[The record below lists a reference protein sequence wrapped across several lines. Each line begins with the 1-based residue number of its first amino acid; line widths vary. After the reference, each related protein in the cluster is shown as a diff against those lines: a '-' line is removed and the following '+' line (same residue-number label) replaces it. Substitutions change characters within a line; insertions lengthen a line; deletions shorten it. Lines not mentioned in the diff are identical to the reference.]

1 MRLKFS
7 GIKLQ
12 ESFQTYD
19 HLSPTELLQTPSS
32 DVYKVST

>member
-1 MRLKFS
+1 MLLKFS
-7 GIKLQ
+7 GIKLH

-19 HLSPTELLQTPSS
+19 HLSSTELLQATLS